1 MPDRDPGSAS
11 SAKRKRVTKSE
22 PSRTTR
28 IIVSAKS
35 SNECAFP
42 DCPEKI
48 FEKTASGEEYL
59 AGELCHIYGRAAGSA
74 RYDPTRSEEE
84 NAAPKNV
91 LFLCRNHHRVV
102 DADPERYSVS
112 VLQKMKAAHEQQT
125 GSVSRA
131 RLTDLLTRTVQ
142 EALRRLRQARFF
154 QGFDSTNN
162 AFVLKKKIQE
172 EYAAAKAAARARALA
187 WCARVLAEDRSGDA
201 AECIRDA
208 QVLAPD
214 SSAVPEVGIARAV
227 LESQSDVEGALAL
240 LGAVGSPSARGA
252 ALEIVNNRRGN
263 EEALSWIEQAGHSA
277 GDLDSDGRLF
287 FLMILLTAGQWIEV
301 ERLVESIKAEDFE
314 ETPALHYLVAVSL
327 LTSVVPNDL
336 RSGIIGG
343 IPFNVS
349 TFPLASTAKAI
360 ATRRRAATHFNQAIE
375 AGKRL
380 DVPEGLQS
388 ASDYSLWLR
397 LRDPESHDAAMNELR
412 EACASLSDNLRLI
425 PMAIQYEA
433 PLDLDAVDKL
443 TEERLNSKDTAASA
457 EAATA
462 RFALGST
469 KPPLDGARF
478 LEASEDLLSGP
489 LDRDLVRATRVELLI
504 VGKDYKSAKQVLRS
518 LGESETAAD
527 EKRRLEAVLRSA
539 ETQDEEALKARYL
552 ETRSTRDLDAVVR
565 NLEIREDWEGVALEG
580 RRLFETTQSLADGER
595 LARALINTREDE
607 ELESFLSDNERLVDA
622 SETLRA
628 IRCWHLFNRG
638 RVLECREHLKRSA
651 DDSEPNLRNLRI
663 NLAVVTGNW
672 DAIPLLVASAYAN
685 RDEKDVR
692 ELVELAGQSL
702 HFDLPYTKD
711 LVRSIAERG
720 SMDVEALAAAYWLAM
735 ASNMEEE
742 PEVGDWLRQAIALS
756 DADGPFRAIPTA
768 QVFERG
774 KEWHR
779 TATEVSEGLRQGKLP
794 IFTAAQI
801 LNMPLLEMTLRVA
814 LRNARSD
821 GIRSGVVPA
830 YSGVRGKAVL
840 RDTSRVGLCPTA
852 VLTLSVLGLLE
863 DLISD
868 VGSVMIP
875 HGTLPWLLAERERI
889 RFHQPSRLVEARRV
903 IELVS
908 EGVLES
914 VPEAKSDDDA
924 GDDAVGSDLAA
935 LLASQA
941 RDGTDTREVVV
952 APYPVR
958 TWVDGEMKAVDL
970 SRHYGH
976 FVSPGSVIRALASSG
991 VLAESEAREVVAHLS
1006 AGSRPWPREPTLQ
1019 RGDRLLLA
1027 SLTLGEFVQPRLL
1040 SRGLPRLLHLSGFR
1054 LAVSDVKL
1062 RTYSDVVAEE
1072 EVAED
1077 IRKHVE
1083 AIRKTLA
1090 TAMEDGTVS
1099 LGPLKPRAGGDE
1111 ETNQH
1116 PVVDLMRVAGQCSGV
1131 MTDDRFMN
1139 QFPVFDG
1146 NGRGVPVW
1154 TTWDWLRSRGKSYED
1169 IRECARKLRQ
1179 AGYLLPPITAEE
1191 LQQEVGRADLVG
1203 GEQVTETAEMRAIRR
1218 EVEAV
1223 RALRCLR
1230 VPEELPWLTGL
1241 VAACAEGI
1249 RKTWLQVPGAQ
1260 EAALRV
1266 GWING
1271 LLRSGEWGVLALA
1284 GGGTERVVAGYV
1296 RALRSPRG
1304 GLARDERYR
1313 SWVEQEVVAPL
1324 RDRFPS
1330 ANWNPDH

>member
-1 MPDRDPGSAS
+1 MSDRNPGSAS
-11 SAKRKRVTKSE
+11 SAKRKRVTKSV

-48 FEKTASGEEYL
+48 IEKTASGEEYL

-74 RYDPTRSEEE
+74 RYDATRSEEE
-84 NAAPKNV
+84 NAAPKNL

-102 DADPERYSVS
+102 DADPDGYSVS
-112 VLQKMKAAHEQQT
+112 ALREMKAAHEQQT

-131 RLTDLLTRTVQ
+131 RLIDLLTRTVQ

-172 EYAAAKAAARARALA
+172 EYAAAEAAARARALA

-201 AECIRDA
+201 AECVRDA

-287 FLMILLTAGQWIEV
+287 FLLILLTAGQWNEV
-301 ERLVESIKAEDFE
+301 ERLVESFDAADFK

-327 LTSVVPNDL
+327 LTRVVPDDL
-336 RSGIIGG
+336 RPVIISGT
-343 IPFNVS
+343 PFNAS
-349 TFPLASTAKAI
+349 TFPLASTADAVE
-360 ATRRRAATHFNQAIE
+360 TRRRAVMHFDHAGE
-375 AGKRL
+375 AGRKL
-380 DVPEGLQS
+380 GVSDGLQP

-443 TEERLNSKDTAASA
+443 TAERLNSKDTAASA

-478 LEASEDLLSGP
+478 LEANEDLLSGP

-504 VGKDYKSAKQVLRS
+504 VGKDYKRAKQVLRS

-539 ETQDEEALKARYL
+539 ETKDAEALKARYS
-552 ETRSTRDLDAVVR
+552 ETRATRDLDAVVR

-580 RRLFETTQSLADGER
+580 RRLFGTTQSLADGER
-595 LARALINTREDE
+595 LARALINIRGDE

-622 SETLRA
+622 SDTLRA

-638 RVLECREHLKRSA
+638 KVLECRERLEESA
-651 DDSEPNLRNLRI
+651 NDSEPNLHNLRI
-663 NLAVVTGNW
+663 NLAVVTGDW
-672 DAIPLLVASAYAN
+672 DGIPLLVGSAYAN
-685 RDEKDVR
+685 RNEKDVR
-692 ELVELAGQSL
+692 ELVELAEQSL

-720 SMDVEALAAAYWLAM
+720 SMDAEALAAAYWLAM

-794 IFTAAQI
+794 IFTAAQV

-814 LRNARSD
+814 LRNLRSD

-924 GDDAVGSDLAA
+924 GDDAVAPDLAA

-970 SRHYGH
+970 SRRYGH

-1006 AGSRPWPREPTLQ
+1006 DGSRPWPREPTLQ

-1040 SRGLPRLLHLSGFR
+1040 SRGLPRLLHRSGFR
-1054 LAVSDVKL
+1054 LAVSEVKL
-1062 RTYSDVVAEE
+1062 RTYRDVVVEE

-1090 TAMEDGTVS
+1090 AAIEDRTVT
-1099 LGPLKPRAGGDE
+1099 LGPLEPKAGADE

-1116 PVVDLMRVAGQCSGV
+1116 PVVDLMRVAGRCSGV

-1139 QFPVFDG
+1139 QLPAFDS
-1146 NGRGVPVW
+1146 NGRSVPVW

-1169 IRECARKLRQ
+1169 TREFARKLRQ

-1191 LQQEVGRADLVG
+1191 LQQEVGRAGLG
-1203 GEQVTETAEMRAIRR
+1203 SRQVTETAEMRAIRR

-1223 RALRCLR
+1223 RAQRCLR
-1230 VPEELPWLTGL
+1230 VPGELPWLTGL

-1249 RKTWLQVPGAQ
+1249 WKTWLQVPDAR

-1271 LLRSGEWGVLALA
+1271 LLRSGEWGVVALA
-1284 GGGTERVVAGYV
+1284 GRDTERVAAGYV
-1296 RALRSPRG
+1296 RALRAPPG
-1304 GLARDERYR
+1304 GLARDDRYL
-1313 SWVEQEVVAPL
+1313 SWVEQEVVTPL
-1324 RDRFPS
+1324 RDRLS
-1330 ANWNPDH
+1330 SGD

>member
-1 MPDRDPGSAS
+1 MSDRDPGSGS
-11 SAKRKRVTKSE
+11 SAKRKRVTT
-22 PSRTTR
+22 PSPSPKTRT
-28 IIVSAKS
+28 IVSAQS
-35 SNECAFP
+35 GDECAFP
-42 DCPEKI
+42 DCRESVVKGKKNGEK
-48 FEKTASGEEYL
+48 YL
-59 AGELCHIYGRAAGSA
+59 AVDLCHIYGKNEGSA
-74 RYDPTRSEEE
+74 RYDPTRTVEEVNAEE
-84 NAAPKNV
+84 NLLP
-91 LFLCRNHHRVV
+91 LCPNHHRVV
-102 DADPERYSVS
+102 DADPDGYPAS
-112 VLQKMKAAHEQQT
+112 VLQRMKEEHERQA
-125 GSVSRA
+125 GSVSRE
-131 RLTDLLTRTVQ
+131 RPTDRMTRAVKK
-142 EALRRLRQARFF
+142 ALRALRQARFF
-154 QGFDSTNN
+154 QGFDSTNY
-162 AFVLKKKIQE
+162 ALVLKNRIKE

-187 WCARVLAEDRSGDA
+187 WCARVLAEDCPGDA
-201 AECIRDA
+201 QECIRDA

-214 SSAVPEVGIARAV
+214 PSAVPEVAIALAV
-227 LESQSDVEGALAL
+227 LESQSDVERALAL
-240 LGAVGSPSARGA
+240 LGAVGSPSARSA
-252 ALEIVNNRRGN
+252 ALAIVRNRCGN
-263 EEALSWIEQAGHSA
+263 QEALSWTEQVGCSA
-277 GDLDSDGRLF
+277 GDLDSDGRLV
-287 FLMILLTAGQWIEV
+287 FLMILLNAGEWIEV
-301 ERLVESIKAEDFE
+301 ERLVESFEAADFK

-327 LTSVVPNDL
+327 LTRVVPDDL
-336 RSGIIGG
+336 RPVIISGT
-343 IPFNVS
+343 PFNAS
-349 TFPLASTAKAI
+349 TFPLASTADAME
-360 ATRRRAATHFNQAIE
+360 TRRRAVTHFDHAGE
-375 AGKRL
+375 AGRKL
-380 DVPEGLQS
+380 GVSDGLQP

-425 PMAIQYEA
+425 PMAIQYEG

-443 TEERLNSKDTAASA
+443 TAERLNSKDTAASA

-504 VGKDYKSAKQVLRS
+504 VGKDYKRAKQVLRS

-539 ETQDEEALKARYL
+539 ETKDAEALKARYS
-552 ETRSTRDLDAVVR
+552 ETRATRDLDAVVR

-580 RRLFETTQSLADGER
+580 RRLFETTRSLADGER
-595 LARALINTREDE
+595 LARALINIRGDE

-638 RVLECREHLKRSA
+638 KVLECRERLEESA
-651 DDSEPNLRNLRI
+651 NDSEPNLHNLRI
-663 NLAVVTGNW
+663 NLAVVTGDW
-672 DAIPLLVASAYAN
+672 DGIPLLVASAYAN
-685 RDEKDVR
+685 RNEKDVR
-692 ELVELAGQSL
+692 ELVELAEQSL

-720 SMDVEALAAAYWLAM
+720 SMDAEALAAAYWLAM

-794 IFTAAQI
+794 IFTAAQV

-814 LRNARSD
+814 LRNLRSD

-908 EGVLES
+908 EGVLER

-924 GDDAVGSDLAA
+924 GDDAVAPDLAA

-970 SRHYGH
+970 SRRYGH

-1006 AGSRPWPREPTLQ
+1006 AGGRPWPREPTLQ

-1040 SRGLPRLLHLSGFR
+1040 SRGLPRLLHRSGFR
-1054 LAVSDVKL
+1054 LAVSEVKL
-1062 RTYSDVVAEE
+1062 RTYSDVVVGE

-1090 TAMEDGTVS
+1090 TAIEDRTVT
-1099 LGPLKPRAGGDE
+1099 LGPLEPKAGADE

-1116 PVVDLMRVAGQCSGV
+1116 PVVDLMRVAGRCSGV

-1139 QFPVFDG
+1139 QCPAFDS
-1146 NGRGVPVW
+1146 NGRSVPVW

-1169 IRECARKLRQ
+1169 TRECARKLRQ
-1179 AGYLLPPITAEE
+1179 AGYLLPPIAAEE
-1191 LQQEVGRADLVG
+1191 LQQEVGRAGLG
-1203 GEQVTETAEMRAIRR
+1203 SRQVTETAEMRAIRR

-1249 RKTWLQVPGAQ
+1249 WKTWLQVPDAR

-1284 GGGTERVVAGYV
+1284 GGGAERVAAGYV
-1296 RALRSPRG
+1296 RALRAPPG
-1304 GLARDERYR
+1304 GLARDDRYL
-1313 SWVEQEVVAPL
+1313 SWVEQEVVTPL
-1324 RDRFPS
+1324 RDRFS
-1330 ANWNPDH
+1330 SGD